1 MFNQLEESKVDNETV
16 RDIST
21 IMICRTMMAG
31 SLDST
36 EVKVD
41 PELRPLMVREDMRK
55 VEIGSG
61 NLQ

>member
-1 MFNQLEESKVDNETV
+1 M